1 MSQVIIQ
8 IFLSKEFLF
17 IFWNHIHS
25 EFQLSLT
32 IRGYRKEESVAKL
45 SVVVP
50 ILNEIH
56 NLAPLRVA
64 LESLGSEL
72 KSNGH
77 VLEIV
82 LNDNCSD
89 DGSSEFLASW
99 ASEDPRAFHF
109 RFDKRLTFQQSI
121 LSGFRAST
129 GDCLVVFQGDLQ
141 DPWREVLNF
150 FHLWLTGSRVVVGI
164 ARNVHSNWRQTLGRK
179 MFYWLLRIG
188 TSSRVTVGFQD
199 FYLLDQSVYRSIGQ
213 QQDKF
218 VFIRGSIA
226 SEYKI
231 DKVVEYE
238 RLRRKEGKTKFSFDE
253 KYELAL
259 DGLLVHSSGFTRR
272 LSLFGLILAGISC
285 LGLLITLVV
294 AVFGINVG
302 APGWLSLAAALALL
316 LGVFSLVSALQLE
329 YLRRLL
335 VLGLDRFPKNGNS

>member
-1 MSQVIIQ
+1 M
-8 IFLSKEFLF
+8 
-17 IFWNHIHS
+17 
-25 EFQLSLT
+25 
-32 IRGYRKEESVAKL
+32 AKL
-45 SVVVP
+45 SIVVP

-56 NLAPLRVA
+56 NLSALRVA

-72 KSNGH
+72 ESIGH
-77 VLEIV
+77 ELEII

-99 ASEDPRAFHF
+99 ASADPRAFHF

-129 GDCLVVFQGDLQ
+129 GDCLVVFQGDMQ
-141 DPWREVLNF
+141 DPWQEVLNF
-150 FHLWLTGSRVVVGI
+150 FHHWLSGSRVVVGI
-164 ARNVHSNWRQTLGRK
+164 ARNIHSNWRQTLGRK
-179 MFYWLLRIG
+179 IFYWLLRIG

-199 FYLLDQSVYRSIGQ
+199 FYLLDQCVYRSISQ

-231 DKVVEYE
+231 DKVLEYE
-238 RLRRKEGKTKFSFDE
+238 RFRRKEGKTKFSFDE

-272 LSLFGLILAGISC
+272 LSLFGLILAGLSC
-285 LGLLITLVV
+285 LSLFITLVI

-335 VLGLDRFPKNGNS
+335 VLALDRIPKQGNS

>member
-1 MSQVIIQ
+1 M
-8 IFLSKEFLF
+8 FLSKEFLF
-17 IFWNHIHS
+17 KFGNHIGL
-25 EFQLSLT
+25 EFQLSIT
-32 IRGYRKEESVAKL
+32 IKTYRKEESMAKL
-45 SVVVP
+45 SLVVP
-50 ILNEIH
+50 ILNEIQ

-72 KSNGH
+72 ESNGH

-99 ASEDPRAFHF
+99 ASQDPRVFHF

-121 LSGFRAST
+121 LSGFRAAT

-164 ARNVHSNWRQTLGRK
+164 ARNVHSNWRQTLGRRI
-179 MFYWLLRIG
+179 FYWLLRIG

-231 DKVVEYE
+231 DKVLEYE

-272 LSLFGLILAGISC
+272 LSLFGLILAGFSC
-285 LGLLITLVV
+285 LGLLITLLV

-335 VLGLDRFPKNGNS
+335 VLGLDRFPKDGNS